1 MRGRILSSAEA
12 AGTFDDAQAVR
23 QKERNPRHALPS
35 VGGEHTM
42 ACMHR
47 NEMRL
52 DPLTDEWTLFSESR
66 AHQPTAPSV
75 LEEHSAQAAA
85 NPFIGGFEHYVPHTL
100 YQAEAH
106 NGGRVRVVPNRAP
119 VLRVEGDA
127 TRHGEGFYDHMDGVG
142 AHEVII
148 ETADSRALETLGAAH
163 IVEVVRAW
171 KARMVDLMRD
181 VRLRS
186 FSIVKSVGRP
196 AGALLP
202 HSASQLVA
210 MAVIPSRLKRKL
222 EVARAFYQHKKR
234 SIFEDILG
242 EEIRTG
248 TRIVYENNGF
258 CGFCPYASRSPFELV
273 VYPKR
278 QVCDFHAT
286 TEEEAVQLADVI
298 HVALTKINGALDHPP
313 YQLMLSTAPTRTT
326 RQDHWSTLER
336 DFRWHIEIVPRLYPP
351 SALELATGSW
361 VNGVWPEVAA
371 EYLRGIKVPE

>member
-1 MRGRILSSAEA
+1 
-12 AGTFDDAQAVR
+12 
-23 QKERNPRHALPS
+23 
-35 VGGEHTM
+35 
-42 ACMHR
+42 MHR

-75 LEEHSAQAAA
+75 LEEHSAQTAA
-85 NPFIGGFEHYVPHTL
+85 NPFIAGFEHYAPHTL
-100 YQAEAH
+100 YQAEAQH
-106 NGGRVRVVPNRAP
+106 GGRVRVVPNRAP

-148 ETADSRALETLGAAH
+148 ETSDSRALEMLGPAH
-163 IVEVVRAW
+163 IAQVLRAW
-171 KARMVDLMRD
+171 KSRIVDLMRD

-202 HSASQLVA
+202 HAASQLVA
-210 MAVIPSRLKRKL
+210 MAVIPARLKRKL
-222 EVARAFYQHKKR
+222 EVARGFYQQKKR

-248 TRIVYENNGF
+248 TRVVYENHGY
-258 CGFCPYASRSPFELV
+258 CGFCPYASRSPFEIAI
-273 VYPKR
+273 YPKR
-278 QVCDFHAT
+278 QVCDFQT
-286 TEEEAVQLADVI
+286 ITEEEDLQLADVI
-298 HVALTKINGALDHPP
+298 HVALTKLNGALDHPP
-313 YQLMLSTAPTRTT
+313 YHLMLTTAPTRTT
-326 RQDHWSTLER
+326 RQDHWSTLDR
-336 DFRWHIEIVPRLYPP
+336 DFRWHIEIVPRLYPLG
-351 SALELATGSW
+351 ALELATGSW

-371 EYLRGIKVPE
+371 EYLRGIQAPE